1 MDTILKAL
9 SSLKGIHYAYFS
21 DNHGN
26 QHSNFPVDEQAKMDN
41 IRDIME
47 QLFAALEAVN
57 KNHNETYWVLDEH
70 MLVSFNVSGIG
81 IFILLTERKINF
93 PLIAMGIKSASAK
106 IKKHK
111 AGMAV

>member
-1 MDTILKAL
+1 METILKAL
-9 SSLKGIHYAYFS
+9 SSLKGIQYAYFS
-21 DNHGN
+21 DLNGN
-26 QHSNFPVDEQAKMDN
+26 RYSNFPEDDQSKMDN
-41 IRDIME
+41 VRDTME
-47 QLFAALEAVN
+47 QLFAALEAID

-111 AGMAV
+111 HNMVV